1 MNTLQYVGMDVHKET
16 IDVSVFRD
24 RSSNP
29 EIERKMYNSTKQIKS
44 FFGRLKEGGNV
55 IACYE
60 AGCMGFEVQRMLEKM
75 GVVCQ
80 VVAPGLLPKKPGKR
94 IKTDRRD
101 ARDLA
106 RNLRNGEVTP
116 IYIPSEEDEAVRDFL
131 RMVQDIKTDLKKAR
145 QRLLGFLLR
154 HRTIYRGGSH
164 WTGKHEQWLKALKF
178 NNIYLEETF
187 NEYFYQIKE
196 LEEKRSRMEDRIEQ
210 IAADEAYKEPV
221 DKLKCFKG
229 IATLIA
235 LSFVVEI
242 GDFRRFMKA
251 DEFMAFLGLIPSEE
265 SSGEKR
271 KQGGITKAGNIHLR
285 KLLIEA
291 SWHYRRYKVVSKRL
305 AVRRR
310 GQPAGIISYANKAGK
325 RLSKKYSRLMF
336 NGKRSQVA
344 VTAVARELAGFV
356 WGMMIGATE

>member
-1 MNTLQYVGMDVHKET
+1 
-16 IDVSVFRD
+16 
-24 RSSNP
+24 
-29 EIERKMYNSTKQIKS
+29 
-44 FFGRLKEGGNV
+44 
-55 IACYE
+55 
-60 AGCMGFEVQRMLEKM
+60 
-75 GVVCQ
+75 
-80 VVAPGLLPKKPGKR
+80 
-94 IKTDRRD
+94 
-101 ARDLA
+101 
-106 RNLRNGEVTP
+106 
-116 IYIPSEEDEAVRDFL
+116 
-131 RMVQDIKTDLKKAR
+131 MV
-145 QRLLGFLLR
+145 
-154 HRTIYRGGSH
+154 YRGGNY

-178 NNIYLEETF
+178 DNIYSEETF

-196 LEEKRSRMEDRIEQ
+196 LEEKRRRMEDRIEQ

-235 LSFVVEI
+235 LSCVVEI

-251 DEFMAFLGLIPSEE
+251 EEFMAFLGLIPSEE

-291 SWHYRRYKVVSKRL
+291 SWHYRRYNVVSKRL